1 MTIGT
6 SVFVIAL
13 GAILRWAVSDRI
25 EGIDLSTVGLI
36 LMIAGAVG
44 LLAGLF
50 LYARHPGNETLEER
64 PRWYR

>member
-6 SVFVIAL
+6 SVFIIAL
-13 GAILRWAVSDRI
+13 GAILRWGVADRI
-25 EGIDLSTVGLI
+25 DGVDLSIVGLI

-50 LYARHPGNETLEER
+50 LYSRGPRDEAIEER